1 MKVVALMFGAIY
13 YDQKLD
19 KFGIM
24 NINGALFVTVINLSF
39 MNLYPI
45 MTIFSTG
52 DFNTITFAYFKVVSA
67 LFVSRYEQT
76 GKWYIF
82 NQIFFYFFP
91 FLIEFV

>member
-1 MKVVALMFGAIY
+1 MKLVALMFGAIY

-24 NINGALFVTVINLSF
+24 NINGALFVSVINLSF

-52 DFNTITFAYFKVVSA
+52 ETESIYYTVNCEYCGRRHFSSLMCI
-67 LFVSRYEQT
+67 
-76 GKWYIF
+76 
-82 NQIFFYFFP
+82 
-91 FLIEFV
+91 

>member
-1 MKVVALMFGAIY
+1 MFGAIY

-24 NINGALFVTVINLSF
+24 NINGALFVSVINLSF

-52 DFNTITFAYFKVVSA
+52 ETERVY
-67 LFVSRYEQT
+67 
-76 GKWYIF
+76 
-82 NQIFFYFFP
+82 
-91 FLIEFV
+91 

>member
-1 MKVVALMFGAIY
+1 MRNHEITTTIPFKPFDLIKLVALMFGAIY

-24 NINGALFVTVINLSF
+24 NINGALFVSVINLSF

-52 DFNTITFAYFKVVSA
+52 ETEKVYCYRE
-67 LFVSRYEQT
+67 L
-76 GKWYIF
+76 
-82 NQIFFYFFP
+82 
-91 FLIEFV
+91 